1 MHSKVSSLN
10 SDDYHRYR
18 GYKVKK
24 FVDRR
29 LMIALLMSQ
38 VLTGSLLQAFEGRGV
53 WPDQDRVN
61 SH

>member
-53 WPDQDRVN
+53 WPD
-61 SH
+61 